1 MDFSRREFLKAGL
14 AGSLAVGAG
23 AVLSACGTG
32 NTIKPFTNSTAG
44 KPRTGGQLRAGLT
57 GGSTADT
64 ISPLNPI
71 TNVDFSRIN
80 NLYEPLIGLTPEAL
94 PVNVLAEE
102 ITPNANATE
111 WTVRVKQGITFH
123 NGKPLTAASVQ
134 SELGTLCAE
143 NFDLQPAIDLC
154 QTGTF
159 PGEPRVFDTTVYA
172 YTYKDGQYTPLGSK
186 PLNVAAAVQK
196 YAS

>member
-1 MDFSRREFLKAGL
+1 MNVSRREFLKAGL

-23 AVLSACGTG
+23 GLLSACGTG

-64 ISPLNPI
+64 LSPLNPI

-80 NLYEPLIGLTPEAL
+80 NLYEPLIGLTPAAL

-102 ITPNANATE
+102 LTPNANATE
-111 WTVRVKQGITFH
+111 WTIRVKQGITFH
-123 NGKPLTAASVQ
+123 NGKELTADDV
-134 SELGTLCAE
+134 
-143 NFDLQPAIDLC
+143 IY
-154 QTGTF
+154 TF
-159 PGEPRVFDTTVYA
+159 R
-172 YTYKDGQYTPLGSK
+172 
-186 PLNVAAAVQK
+186 
-196 YAS
+196 